1 MKHKELKKE
10 MLENGKYSTLRKV
23 NSSLYREGN
32 SIKGLIH
39 QELVNS
45 VDTCD
50 LCAVIGEEMAK
61 KMAKEEIASRLNI
74 SLNELESFLQMQ
86 KAKQTKANRIKKDII
101 EGKQKG
107 YGIIFATLTFEDKYL
122 KTSKRRRRQNVKA
135 YLEQFEGYIANIDY
149 GNDNG
154 REHYH
159 ALIFIKSENLDHL
172 ETEIH
177 KDKKKQFRHFIKQ
190 DQLPLWKYGISSF
203 EKEYKNIQND
213 EDVSEAKLS
222 KYIAK
227 LYNHS
232 LKVEQCRTLKNIKNL

>member
-1 MKHKELKKE
+1 MKNKEIKRE
-10 MLENGKYSTLRKV
+10 MLSNGTYSTLRKV

-39 QELVNS
+39 QELINS

-50 LCAVIGEEMAK
+50 LCAVIGDDMAK
-61 KMAKEEIASRLNI
+61 KMAKEEIADRLNI
-74 SLNELESFLQMQ
+74 SITELESFLQMQ

-107 YGIIFATLTFEDKYL
+107 YGIIFATLTFRDEVLELTKR
-122 KTSKRRRRQNVKA
+122 KRRDYVRT

-190 DQLPLWKYGISSF
+190 DQLPVWKYGISSF
-203 EKEYKNIQND
+203 EKEYKNLQKD
-213 EDVSEAKLS
+213 EDVSETKLS